1 MEEIQNEDERTV
13 NKVQDFLS
21 NLILL
26 VYVGIMLIY
35 KGMGYSF
42 FMAAWKAL
50 VFVTVLFL
58 MAFTLWVIYKWVQR
72 EAEINQVQEP
82 EEQPSEEQTV
92 MNEQP

>member
-1 MEEIQNEDERTV
+1 V

-50 VFVTVLFL
+50 VFVTVLIL
-58 MAFTLWVIYKWVQR
+58 MAFTLWVIYKWAQR
-72 EAEINQVQEP
+72 EAEMNQVQET

>member
-1 MEEIQNEDERTV
+1 M

-26 VYVGIMLIY
+26 VFVGIMLLY
-35 KGMGYSF
+35 RALGYSF

-50 VFVTVLFL
+50 VIITVLL
-58 MAFTLWVIYKWVQR
+58 LLAFAIWVLYKWAMR
-72 EAEINQVQEP
+72 EAEMNEIQDA
-82 EEQPSEEQTV
+82 EEQATDEQTV